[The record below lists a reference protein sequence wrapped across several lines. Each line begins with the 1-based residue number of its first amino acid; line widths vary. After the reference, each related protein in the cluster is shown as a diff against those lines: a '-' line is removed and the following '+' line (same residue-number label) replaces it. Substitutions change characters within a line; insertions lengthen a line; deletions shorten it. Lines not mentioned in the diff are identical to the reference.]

1 MREGQYNLTEFQK
14 MFVKGSHDVLIGN
27 REIWS
32 KSLVFKGSFEHRGFF
47 FFQTEDHEKSN
58 MQEKRRKKKSWLWER
73 GEHPLFAL

>member
-32 KSLVFKGSFEHRGFF
+32 KSLVFKDSFEHRGFF
-47 FFQTEDHEKSN
+47 FFSKQKV
-58 MQEKRRKKKSWLWER
+58 MRKAICKKKEER
-73 GEHPLFAL
+73 K